1 MNILTIL
8 KKKTRSLVKK
18 AHNKIDYVKMALLAA
33 FTAITC
39 APGTAKAVGDV
50 DDLFAAV
57 NVTGLQA
64 NIKTFLLGFAAIMV
78 LFLGWKYLKRT
89 SNRV

>member
-39 APGTAKAVGDV
+39 APGMAKATDV
-50 DDLFAAV
+50 DDLFTAV
-57 NVTGLQA
+57 DVTGLQA
-64 NIKTFLLGFAAIMV
+64 NIKTFMLGFAAIMV

>member
-1 MNILTIL
+1 MNVLTTL
-8 KKKTRSLVKK
+8 KNKTRALCTKTRNSIN
-18 AHNKIDYVKMALLAA
+18 AGKMALLAA
-33 FTAITC
+33 FTAITF
-39 APGTAKAVGDV
+39 APGIAKAAGDV

-57 NVTGLQA
+57 NVAGLQA
-64 NIKTFLLGFAAIMV
+64 NIKTFMLGFATIMV